1 MSGRAFRPRA
11 GNRAERSRSTPSD
24 PAPRDCRAIVLRTT
38 VDFRSRYVLHG
49 KMPIKTRGDLLR
61 LDLAM
66 ALSKAVKIVRGLRKG
81 LTREEREA
89 VADDAVR
96 RVAAQRGDPWRLNEQ
111 LPLPGPAIG
120 HGSPDGW
127 SKTRD

>member
-1 MSGRAFRPRA
+1 
-11 GNRAERSRSTPSD
+11 
-24 PAPRDCRAIVLRTT
+24 
-38 VDFRSRYVLHG
+38 
-49 KMPIKTRGDLLR
+49 MPIKTRGDLLR

-89 VADDAVR
+89 VADDTVR
-96 RVAAQRGDPWRLNEQ
+96 RIAARRGDPWRLNEE

-127 SKTRD
+127 SKGRE